1 MARTWDGSYPRSVTI
16 FATGFLTYLALIVAI
31 GAQTLFLLRQIVRRD
46 RVWTVLTVCFV
57 ADVALLVLG
66 AGGVG
71 VVAER
76 WPWLVP
82 ALTVAGVVYL
92 LAFAVGALRSA
103 WRGDRTLTTA
113 AADVEGTG
121 HGPDRIDLAVLT
133 GELPLIDPATGRLA
147 DREPAGAGVGRHDDG
162 APGSGT
168 PSGGGSVAV
177 RQCVQPRRVALDRPQ
192 TPLPRII
199 LLALSVS
206 LVNPHAILDTV
217 VMMGTFAQTFGAAKW
232 AYVGGAVAASLVW
245 FAALGWGGTKLAPSM
260 DSARTWRIVD
270 AVVGVLMLG
279 IAVKV
284 GLTLL

>member
-1 MARTWDGSYPRSVTI
+1 MNPLDEAAGP
-16 FATGFLTYLALIVAI
+16 
-31 GAQTLFLLRQIVRRD
+31 AQ
-46 RVWTVLTVCFV
+46 
-57 ADVALLVLG
+57 
-66 AGGVG
+66 
-71 VVAER
+71 
-76 WPWLVP
+76 
-82 ALTVAGVVYL
+82 
-92 LAFAVGALRSA
+92 
-103 WRGDRTLTTA
+103 A
-113 AADVEGTG
+113 A
-121 HGPDRIDLAVLT
+121 
-133 GELPLIDPATGRLA
+133 GRLA
-147 DREPAGAGVGRHDDG
+147 ERDREPARAGVGRHDDG
-162 APGSGT
+162 APGFGA

-177 RQCVQPRRVALDRPQ
+177 RQRVQPRRVALDRPQ

-245 FAALGWGGTKLAPSM
+245 FTALGWGGTKLAPSM

>member
-1 MARTWDGSYPRSVTI
+1 MERMAEGSYPRSVTI

-46 RVWTVLTVCFV
+46 RVWTALAVCF
-57 ADVALLVLG
+57 AGDVALLALG
-66 AGGVG
+66 AGGIG
-71 VVAER
+71 MVAQR

-82 ALTVAGVVYL
+82 SLTVAGVVYL
-92 LAFAVGALRSA
+92 VWFAGGALRSA
-103 WRGDRTLTTA
+103 VRGQRTLASA
-113 AADVEGTG
+113 AAQADDAELVPSAREIAT
-121 HGPDRIDLAVLT
+121 LT
-133 GELPLIDPATGRLA
+133 GQLPLIDPATDRPHGHHDGGRDA
-147 DREPAGAGVGRHDDG
+147 TPAGLGRAAVPTG
-162 APGSGT
+162 A
-168 PSGGGSVAV
+168 GSVAL
-177 RQCVQPRRVALDRPQ
+177 RQRVEPRRVVLAPPQ

-217 VMMGTFAQTFGAAKW
+217 VMMGTFAQSYGEARWVYA
-232 AYVGGAVAASLVW
+232 GGGVAASLVW
-245 FAALGWGGTKLAPSM
+245 FVVLGWGGTKLAPYMNSP
-260 DSARTWRIVD
+260 RTWRIVD